1 MDSTISTI
9 RKIKKYGKV
18 VREWLAEFVG
28 HRTNAPDATYELIA
42 DDVRHHYQVV
52 RTGWLDGRFYHKVV
66 FHLHIK
72 DNAKIWIL
80 VNHTDLLL
88 TDDLIAS
95 GVLPSDI
102 VIGFLPEEVRAFQ
115 GFAAA

>member
-1 MDSTISTI
+1 MDSAN
-9 RKIKKYGKV
+9 RKIKKYGTV
-18 VREWLAEFVG
+18 VRDWLAQFVA

-72 DNAKIWIL
+72 DNAKVWIL
-80 VNHTDLLL
+80 VNNTDLLL
-88 TDDLIAS
+88 TDDLVAA
-95 GVLPSDI
+95 GVLTSDI
-102 VIGFLPEEVRAFQ
+102 VIGFLPEEVRAFH

>member
-1 MDSTISTI
+1 MDSTI
-9 RKIKKYGKV
+9 RKIKKYGNV
-18 VREWLAEFVG
+18 VREWLAEFVS

-72 DNAKIWIL
+72 DNAKVWIL
-80 VNHTDLLL
+80 VNNTDLLL
-88 TDDLIAS
+88 TDDLMAS
-95 GVLPSDI
+95 GVLTSDI
-102 VIGFLPEEVRAFQ
+102 VIGFLPEDVRAFQ